1 MEFASAIRSTFEP
14 VVQCHLY
21 PRSQIDIYVQV
32 LQQDGGILS
41 ASINATTLALI
52 SAGIPLFD
60 YVCAITSGVHS
71 TQVLLDLTTLEEND
85 VPHLTVA
92 IMPRTKKVTLV
103 QLETRIHSDRF
114 ENIFRLACEAGDTL
128 HREMRNAIR
137 SNTAELVDAMKGRLP
152 IMDLSAHDQ
161 DDDVDMKEV

>member
-1 MEFASAIRSTFEP
+1 M
-14 VVQCHLY
+14 
-21 PRSQIDIYVQV
+21 

-71 TQVLLDLTTLEEND
+71 THVLLDLTTLEEND

-103 QLETRIHSDRF
+103 LLETRIHSDRF
-114 ENIFRLACEAGDTL
+114 ESIFRLACEAGDTL
-128 HREMRNAIR
+128 HREMRSAVR

-152 IMDLSAHDQ
+152 IMDMSTHDKE
-161 DDDVDMKEV
+161 DDVDMKEL